1 MRGLP
6 CGQFQPAFVQGILE
20 LGEGPRAH
28 AVHPGKGTATK
39 RHHLFEGLDAGVGEG
54 PAGGS
59 RDPPWQRGTAG
70 FNGFRCHVECLPV
83 DVPQN

>member
-20 LGEGPRAH
+20 LGEGPRAD
-28 AVHPGKGTATK
+28 AVHPGKGAATE
-39 RHHLFEGLDAGVGEG
+39 RHHLLEGLDAGVGEA

-59 RDPPWQRGTAG
+59 SDPPRQRGTAR
-70 FNGFRCHVECLPV
+70 FNGFGRHVECLPV
-83 DVPQN
+83 DVPHN